1 MRLLALT
8 LLATSV
14 LAQISSTISSED
26 GYIGYSLTERGDA
39 DSILYETENTIV
51 GDTAAASSAQPPPD
65 VFLNASLSIGEIDID
80 VQNLTAQINL
90 AAQVLN
96 LLSFNAGVDVSVN
109 RVDLQIQNVTAKVLL
124 EARLGNLVSMI
135 NSVMDSLDLN
145 PVLAT
150 LGNDVGSIVNT
161 TVGAVSGAAATI
173 AKREDAEAYNLAHNI
188 LYSVNDYS
196 GNTHTNRILTQTGSI
211 VDQSLDNDG
220 NVLGEKVVGDYSTS
234 MSANGFS
241 KTVTYNGQEVTES
254 QYNYTPLPGVI
265 AIAAVFMD
273 ESGTVVGAQVLSELF
288 AGGESTISAD
298 L

>member
-1 MRLLALT
+1 MKLLALA
-8 LLATSV
+8 LLATSA
-14 LAQISSTISSED
+14 LAQISSTISSDD
-26 GYIGYSLTERGDA
+26 GYIGYSLTERGDP
-39 DSILYETENTIV
+39 DSILYETEDTIV
-51 GDTAAASSAQPPPD
+51 GDTAAASAAQPPPD

-124 EARLGNLVSMI
+124 EARLENLVSMI

-161 TVGAVSGAAATI
+161 TVRAVEGSGLT
-173 AKREDAEAYNLAHNI
+173 KREDAEAYNLVHNI

-220 NVLGEKVVGDYSTS
+220 NVLGEKVVGDYSSS

-241 KTVTYNGQEVTES
+241 KMVTYNGQEVTES

-265 AIAAVFMD
+265 AIAAVFVN
-273 ESGTVVGAQVLSELF
+273 EAGTVVGAQVLGELF
-288 AGGESTISAD
+288 AGGESTIGAD

>member
-1 MRLLALT
+1 MKLLPLL
-8 LLATSV
+8 LLATSA
-14 LAQISSTISSED
+14 LAQISSTASSDD
-26 GYIGYSLTERGDA
+26 GYIGYSLTERGD
-39 DSILYETENTIV
+39 SESVLYETEDTIA
-51 GDTAAASSAQPPPD
+51 GDATTQPPPD
-65 VFLNASLSIGEIDID
+65 VFLNASVSIGEIDID

-90 AAQVLN
+90 AAEVLN

-124 EARLGNLVSMI
+124 EARLGNLVAMI
-135 NSVMDSLDLN
+135 SSVMDSLDLN

-150 LGNDVGSIVNT
+150 LGNDVSNIVNT
-161 TVGAVSGAAATI
+161 TVGAVSGAAAALT
-173 AKREDAEAYNLAHNI
+173 KREDAESYNIAHNI
-188 LYSVNDYS
+188 LYSINDYS

-220 NVLGEKVVGDYSTS
+220 NVVGEKVVGDYSTS

-241 KTVTYNGQEVTES
+241 KTVMYGGQEVTES
-254 QYNYTPLPGVI
+254 QYNYMPLPGVI
-265 AIAAVFMD
+265 AIAAVFVD
-273 ESGTVVGAQVLSELF
+273 AQGEVVGAQVLSELF